1 MKTMKFLIH
10 NSKFIIATAFVALC
24 IACTPTP
31 VDESKLFITE
41 EQAQALIEQGTLINL
56 EDLKDTASIFVSEKG
71 NFLSDTTLYRTRA
84 TKDGKNYLFSI
95 DTIPASVTP
104 IYIRGRVT
112 TDDYAGNFYKAMCIQ
127 QIVDGEQQALRIS
140 VDAGSIGG
148 LYQLGQEILIRVDGL
163 AIGRYANQ
171 PQLCLPSYNNNIYAN
186 NAEQKIGWAPGRI
199 PMAIF
204 NARTKCIG
212 KPDTSQLVYDEYN
225 ITDFTSILNLQEAR
239 NWDAK
244 LVRLKNVHYTGQY
257 FTTSGTG
264 KCTTGDPEEDS
275 NANVFAPTTNNIG
288 YPQTRV
294 IEDANGKKTGV
305 SASEYA
311 KFAYFYL
318 PGADKNGV
326 DNCSNYVG
334 DVIGILGFY
343 NDNAK
348 YDPAYDDWSISI
360 RSLDDLQLYQDI
372 NGNKILDE
380 NERSA
385 SNLWPRIEYTK

>member
-1 MKTMKFLIH
+1 MKTMKFIIH
-10 NSKFIIATAFVALC
+10 NSYLAFARTIATKFMLAITLVALC
-24 IACTPTP
+24 IACTPNP
-31 VDESKLFITE
+31 VDESKLFLTDT
-41 EQAQALIEQGTLINL
+41 QADELIAQGTLL
-56 EDLKDTASIFVSEKG
+56 TLQQFKDSFMSEKG
-71 NFLSDTTLYRTRA
+71 NYLSDTTLYRTRA

-95 DTIPASVTP
+95 DTIPVSETP
-104 IYIRGRVT
+104 VYIRGRVT

-127 QIVDGEQQALRIS
+127 QVFVNGNDTTQQALRLS

-148 LYQLGQEILIRVDGL
+148 LYQIGQEILIRVDGL

-212 KPDTSQLVYDEYN
+212 KPDISKLVYDELK
-225 ITDFTSILNLQEAR
+225 ITEFTSVLNLQETR
-239 NWDAK
+239 KWDAK
-244 LVRLKNVHYTGQY
+244 LVRIKGVHYTGQY

-264 KCTTGDPEEDS
+264 KCTTGDPEVDQ

-288 YPQTRV
+288 FPQTRV
-294 IEDANGKKTGV
+294 IEDANGNKTGI

-311 KFAYFYL
+311 KFAYFYI
-318 PGADKNGV
+318 PGADQNGTA
-326 DNCSNYVG
+326 NCTKYVG
-334 DVIGILGFY
+334 DVVGILGFY
-343 NDNAK
+343 SDNAK

-360 RSLDDLQLYQDI
+360 RSLDDLQLFDA
-372 NGNKILDE
+372 NG
-380 NERSA
+380 
-385 SNLWPRIEYTK
+385 NLWPRIEYTK

>member
-24 IACTPTP
+24 IACTPNP

-95 DTIPASVTP
+95 DTIPASATP

-148 LYQLGQEILIRVDGL
+148 LYQLGQEILIRIDGL

-326 DNCSNYVG
+326 DNCSDYVG

>member
-1 MKTMKFLIH
+1 MKTMKFIIH
-10 NSKFIIATAFVALC
+10 NSYLAFARTIATKFMIAITLVALC
-24 IACTPTP
+24 IACTPNP
-31 VDESKLFITE
+31 VDESKLFLTD
-41 EQAQALIEQGTLINL
+41 AQADELIAQGTLL
-56 EDLKDTASIFVSEKG
+56 TLQQFKDSFMSEKG
-71 NFLSDTTLYRTRA
+71 NYLSDTTLYRTRA

-95 DTIPASVTP
+95 DTIPVSETP
-104 IYIRGRVT
+104 VYIRGRVT

-127 QIVDGEQQALRIS
+127 QIVDGKQQALRLS

-148 LYQLGQEILIRVDGL
+148 LYQIGQEILIRVDGL

-212 KPDTSQLVYDEYN
+212 KPDISKLVYDELK
-225 ITDFTSILNLQEAR
+225 ITEFTSVLNLQETR
-239 NWDAK
+239 KWDAK
-244 LVRLKNVHYTGQY
+244 LVRIKDVHYTGQY

-264 KCTTGDPEEDS
+264 KCTTGDPEVDQ

-288 YPQTRV
+288 FPQTRV
-294 IEDANGKKTGV
+294 IEDANGNKTGI

-311 KFAYFYL
+311 KFAYFYI
-318 PGADKNGV
+318 PGADQNGTA
-326 DNCSNYVG
+326 NCTKYVG
-334 DVIGILGFY
+334 DVVGILGFY
-343 NDNAK
+343 SDNAK

-360 RSLDDLQLYQDI
+360 RSLDDLQLFDA
-372 NGNKILDE
+372 NG
-380 NERSA
+380 
-385 SNLWPRIEYTK
+385 NLWPRIEYTK

>member
-1 MKTMKFLIH
+1 MKTMKFIIH
-10 NSKFIIATAFVALC
+10 NSYLAFARTIATKFMIAITLVALC
-24 IACTPTP
+24 IACTPNP
-31 VDESKLFITE
+31 VDESKLFLTDT
-41 EQAQALIEQGTLINL
+41 QADELIAQGRLLTLQQF
-56 EDLKDTASIFVSEKG
+56 KDSFMSEKG
-71 NFLSDTTLYRTRA
+71 NYLSDTTLYRTRA

-95 DTIPASVTP
+95 DTIPVSKTP
-104 IYIRGRVT
+104 VYIRGRVT

-127 QIVDGEQQALRIS
+127 QIVDGKQQALRLS

-148 LYQLGQEILIRVDGL
+148 LYQIGQEILIRVDGL

-212 KPDTSQLVYDEYN
+212 KPDISKLVYDELK
-225 ITDFTSILNLQEAR
+225 ITEFTSVLNLQETR
-239 NWDAK
+239 KWDAK
-244 LVRLKNVHYTGQY
+244 LVRIKDVHYTGQY

-264 KCTTGDPEEDS
+264 KCTTGDPEVDQ

-288 YPQTRV
+288 FPQTRV
-294 IEDANGKKTGV
+294 IEDANGNKTGI

-311 KFAYFYL
+311 KFAYFYI
-318 PGADKNGV
+318 PGADQNGTA
-326 DNCSNYVG
+326 NCTKYVG
-334 DVIGILGFY
+334 DVVGILGFY
-343 NDNAK
+343 SDNAK

-360 RSLDDLQLYQDI
+360 RSLDDLQLFDA
-372 NGNKILDE
+372 NG
-380 NERSA
+380 
-385 SNLWPRIEYTK
+385 NLWPRIEYTK

>member
-1 MKTMKFLIH
+1 MKTMKFIIH
-10 NSKFIIATAFVALC
+10 NSYLAFARTIATKFMIAITLVALC
-24 IACTPTP
+24 IACTPNP
-31 VDESKLFITE
+31 VDESKLFLTDT
-41 EQAQALIEQGTLINL
+41 QADELIAQGTLL
-56 EDLKDTASIFVSEKG
+56 TLQQFKDSFMSEKG
-71 NFLSDTTLYRTRA
+71 NYLSDTTLYRTRA

-95 DTIPASVTP
+95 DTIPVSETP
-104 IYIRGRVT
+104 VYIRGRVT

-127 QIVDGEQQALRIS
+127 QIVDGKQQALRLS

-148 LYQLGQEILIRVDGL
+148 LYQIGQEILIRVDGL

-212 KPDTSQLVYDEYN
+212 KPDISKLVYDELK
-225 ITDFTSILNLQEAR
+225 ITEFTSVLNLQETR
-239 NWDAK
+239 KWDAK
-244 LVRLKNVHYTGQY
+244 LVRIKGVHYTGQY

-264 KCTTGDPEEDS
+264 KCTTGDPEVDQ

-288 YPQTRV
+288 FPQTRV
-294 IEDANGKKTGV
+294 IEDANGNKTGI

-311 KFAYFYL
+311 KFAYFYI
-318 PGADKNGV
+318 PGADQNGTA
-326 DNCSNYVG
+326 NCTKYVG
-334 DVIGILGFY
+334 DVVGILGFY
-343 NDNAK
+343 SDNAK

-360 RSLDDLQLYQDI
+360 RSLDDLQLFDA
-372 NGNKILDE
+372 NG
-380 NERSA
+380 
-385 SNLWPRIEYTK
+385 NLWPRIEYTK